1 MGFFFSSPPPVATA
15 AVLAPLRVTSLYAG
29 LLGAGL
35 VLLTVR
41 VIRHRRANKMPWGD
55 GGITELRRAVRAHAN
70 FTE

>member
-1 MGFFFSSPPPVATA
+1 MGLFSSPAPVA
-15 AVLAPLRVTSLYAG
+15 AVATLPPLRVTSLYAG

-41 VIRHRRANKMPWGD
+41 VIRHRRANKVPWGD
-55 GGITELRRAVRAHAN
+55 GGLAELRRAVRAHAN